1 LNLALSATSTV
12 LISNGIIY
20 YAMMISLMPHEIINL
35 YGFLVDLGCN
45 HECVNEF
52 MLLAL
57 LGVVDLGCNHECVN
71 EIMLLAF
78 FGGSVD
84 DVAFIMSPCQNSEI
98 LCLTR
103 HDINQAS
110 GGSVWALLVM
120 TSWTMVPISCL
131 GRETAIDVCY
141 DHESVILKFA
151 FQRAMHT
158 WISSTNAIVFNGYT
172 STMI

>member
-84 DVAFIMSPCQNSEI
+84 DVAFIMSPCQISEI
-98 LCLTR
+98 LCLT
-103 HDINQAS
+103 
-110 GGSVWALLVM
+110 
-120 TSWTMVPISCL
+120 
-131 GRETAIDVCY
+131 
-141 DHESVILKFA
+141 
-151 FQRAMHT
+151 
-158 WISSTNAIVFNGYT
+158 
-172 STMI
+172 